1 MRGAFTFSKALEDVL
16 KNKKLPAFARL
27 AGASAGG
34 GMFGRSHVAKIIENL
49 KINKDKPKPKAGG
62 LAAAVKDLAS
72 KAVEG
77 RENTKQPTLAKVV
90 TDKKQTTET
99 KSKAATSTAKKKEK
113 KPVSPGVAAI
123 NV

>member
-1 MRGAFTFSKALEDVL
+1 MAFRFYKKFQDLV
-16 KNKKLPAFARL
+16 KNKL
-27 AGASAGG
+27 AGKSLSTFQRLSTGYFGKGLSAAVKK
-34 GMFGRSHVAKIIENL
+34 SVDEL
-49 KINKDKPKPKAGG
+49 KINKDEPKAKTGG

-90 TDKKQTTET
+90 TDKKKTTDNK
-99 KSKAATSTAKKKEK
+99 KSFVAAALKKKDK
-113 KPVSPGVAAI
+113 KPVSPGAAAI

>member
-1 MRGAFTFSKALEDVL
+1 MRAFSFSKALQDVL

-49 KINKDKPKPKAGG
+49 KINKDKPKPKVGG

-72 KAVEG
+72 KGVEG
-77 RENTKQPTLAKVV
+77 KENTKQPTLAKAVA
-90 TDKKQTTET
+90 DKKKPKKT
-99 KSKAATSTAKKKEK
+99 KSKEPVSTSKKKEK
-113 KPVSPGVAAI
+113 KPVSPGMAAI

>member
-1 MRGAFTFSKALEDVL
+1 MRAFSFSKALQDVL

-49 KINKDKPKPKAGG
+49 KINKDKPKPKVGG

-72 KAVEG
+72 KGVEG

-90 TDKKQTTET
+90 TDKKKTTDNK
-99 KSKAATSTAKKKEK
+99 KSFVAAALKKKDK
-113 KPVSPGVAAI
+113 KPVSPGAAAI

>member
-90 TDKKQTTET
+90 TDKKKTTET
-99 KSKAATSTAKKKEK
+99 KSKGLHQLLRKKKR
-113 KPVSPGVAAI
+113 
-123 NV
+123 NQ